1 MFLAKM
7 SINRPVMTTMA
18 IIVFLIFGMI
28 SFDGFFGLMAGKGLD
43 LNQVP
48 KVEIPYIN
56 IMTIYPGAGPKEIET
71 QVSKRIED
79 AVATVSEIKR
89 LESYSLDGVSIVMI
103 EFKMSKDVNVAF
115 QEVNSKI
122 DQIQNKLPDD
132 AELPVVQKFDMQAF
146 PIIDIVLSGDLDP
159 IKLYEIADKELK
171 DRFTQIKGV
180 AQVQIVGGRQREI
193 HVDFDNKTVFENSI
207 SLPQLL
213 RILKAQ
219 NMDIPGG
226 YLKIGG
232 QELTVRLSGKYKD
245 IDQISELEIPTR
257 FGNKK
262 LRQLASVSD
271 AGKSVRERAVF
282 FDNIKKTENA
292 NVVRLSLIKSSDGNA
307 IKIAKEVYERL
318 PEINE
323 ILPKGVSLK
332 VVNDKSKFT
341 KSTVDDTLNNIL
353 LGVLF
358 TSIILLIFLHD
369 LRSTLIVVLSMPT
382 AIISTFI
389 VVQMAGFSLNMMS
402 LMGLSVSVGVLVSN
416 SVVVLENIFRH
427 KEMGEGKKEAAYKG
441 TSEIAV
447 AVIAA
452 TLTNVVVFVPLANIS
467 SVVGEFLREM
477 ALTAVFSTIFSLIM
491 SFTLTPMLASLI
503 LPKHPKAGR
512 FSSAMIRFEKM
523 WERLYRRSLEAIL
536 KRWYVSLG
544 IVIVSLLLVVV
555 TTMIYGSKIGQE
567 FMPNA
572 DNGQIKVDVELPV
585 GYNLDE
591 TAKVITSIQNRLS
604 KYPEIMQMV
613 TNLGRIDEL
622 NLGTNLARM
631 IVYLVDVKDRDK
643 GISYYITN
651 FIHDLADVPNA
662 NIKVELAEGMAG
674 PGAPIEFYLLG
685 QDLGK
690 LEDFKGQIM
699 DKIKDV
705 PGLVNL
711 DNSSRAGKPEI
722 TVLPKRRKLAEAGL
736 TVMDIALTLRSSIEG
751 MVSSQYSE
759 HGNEYDIKVMLND
772 ESVDTPDKI
781 GNITV
786 ASQKGTYKLSELA
799 DVDYTL
805 GFTKVL
811 HRDKYTT
818 IKFSASNTPDV
829 ATGTVIDEISRRIDG
844 LNMPDGYRILW
855 GGTVKM
861 QQDMVRD
868 LGFAFLLAFLLT
880 YMLLAAILESFMQ
893 PVLILLT
900 MFLAFIGVFMLMYYT
915 DTNFG
920 ITANMGVIMLIGIV
934 VNNAILML
942 DYTNQLV
949 RQQGKSAKEALIE
962 ACPVKLKPIIM
973 ATLAIMLGM
982 LPMALG
988 IGDAG
993 KEMRIPLGI
1002 VSIGG
1007 LASSTILTFW
1017 VIPAAYL
1024 MLASTT
1030 AFFKKLIMNIFG
1042 IEEGEKEAAIG

>member
-1 MFLAKM
+1 MYLAKL

-28 SFDGFFGLMAGKGLD
+28 SFNGFFGLMDGKGLD

-56 IMTIYPGAGPKEIET
+56 IMTVYPGAGPKEIET

-79 AVATVSEIKR
+79 AVATVSEINR

-115 QEVNSKI
+115 QEVKSKV
-122 DQIQNKLPDD
+122 DQILNKLPDD
-132 AELPVVQKFDMQAF
+132 AELPLVQKFDMQAF
-146 PIIDIVLSGDLDP
+146 PIIDLVLSGDLDP

-180 AQVQIVGGRQREI
+180 AQVQIVGGQEREI

-226 YLKIGG
+226 YLKIRG
-232 QELTVRLSGKYKD
+232 QELTVRLSGKYMT
-245 IDQISELEIPTR
+245 IDQISDLEIPTR
-257 FGNKK
+257 FGKKK
-262 LRQLASVSD
+262 LRQIATVRD
-271 AGKSVRERAVF
+271 AGKSVRERAIF
-282 FDNIKKTENA
+282 YDNIKKTEDA

-307 IKIAKEVYERL
+307 INIARDVHDRL

-323 ILPKGVSLK
+323 ILPKDVSLQ

-389 VVQMAGFSLNMMS
+389 VVQLAGFSLNTMS

-427 KEMGEGKKEAAYKG
+427 RELGSGKKESAYKG
-441 TSEIAV
+441 TSEIAI

-477 ALTAVFSTIFSLIM
+477 ALTAVFSTIFSLLM

-503 LPKHPKAGR
+503 LPTKPKVGR
-512 FSSAMIRFEKM
+512 ISAAMIRFEKM

-536 KRWYVSLG
+536 RHWYVSLG

-555 TTMIYGSKIGQE
+555 TTMIYGSRLGQE

-585 GYNLDE
+585 GYDLDE

-604 KYPEIMQMV
+604 KYPEVKQMLSS
-613 TNLGRIDEL
+613 LGRIDEL

-631 IVYLVDVKDRDK
+631 IVYLVDVKDRGK
-643 GISYYITN
+643 GISYYITK
-651 FIHDLADVPNA
+651 FIHDLADIPNA

-685 QDLGK
+685 QNLEK
-690 LEDFKGQIM
+690 LEDLKEQIM
-699 DKIKDV
+699 NKIKDV

-722 TVLPKRRKLAEAGL
+722 TVLPKRDKLAEAGL
-736 TVMDIALTLRSSIEG
+736 TVMDLALTLRSSIEG

-759 HGNEYDIKVMLND
+759 GGNEYDIKVTLDD
-772 ESVDTPDKI
+772 ESVDTPEKI

-786 ASQKGTYKLSELA
+786 VSPNGPYKLSELA
-799 DVDYTL
+799 DIDYTL
-805 GFTKVL
+805 GFTKIL

-829 ATGTVIDEISRRIDG
+829 PTGTVIDEIGRRIDD

-861 QQDMVRD
+861 QKDMFKD

-893 PVLILLT
+893 PALILLT

-962 ACPVKLKPIIM
+962 ACPVKLKPIVM

-1024 MLASTT
+1024 MLASMT
-1030 AFFKKLIMNIFG
+1030 AFFKKLIMNIFS
-1042 IEEGEKEAAIG
+1042 IEQGEKEAAIG

>member
-1 MFLAKM
+1 MFLAKI

-18 IIVFLIFGMI
+18 IVVFLIFGMI
-28 SFDGFFGLMAGKGLD
+28 SLDGFFGLMEDKGLD

-48 KVEIPYIN
+48 EVEIPYIN

-71 QVSKRIED
+71 QISKPVED

-89 LESYSLDGVSIVMI
+89 LESYSLDGISIVMI

-122 DQIQNKLPDD
+122 DQILNKLPDD
-132 AELPVVQKFDMQAF
+132 AKLPLVQKFDMQAF
-146 PIIDIVLSGDLDP
+146 PIIDIVLSGSLDP
-159 IKLYEIADKELK
+159 VKLFEIADEQLK

-180 AQVQIVGGRQREI
+180 AQVQIIGGRQREI
-193 HVDFDNKTVFENSI
+193 HVNFDNKAVFENSI
-207 SLPQLL
+207 SLPQLI

-226 YLKIGG
+226 YLDVGG
-232 QELTVRLSGKYKD
+232 QELTVRLSGKYQSLQD
-245 IDQISELEIPTR
+245 ISDLEIPTR
-257 FGNKK
+257 FGMKK
-262 LRQLASVSD
+262 LRQVATIED
-271 AGKSVRERAVF
+271 GGKNVRERAVF
-282 FDNIKKTENA
+282 FDNLTKTEDA
-292 NVVRLSLIKSSDGNA
+292 NIVRLSLIKSSDGNA
-307 IKIAKEVYERL
+307 IKIARDVYQSL
-318 PEINE
+318 PAINE
-323 ILPKGVSLK
+323 LLPKGVSLK
-332 VVNDKSKFT
+332 VVNDKSTFT

-358 TSIILLIFLHD
+358 TSVILLIFLHD

-427 KEMGEGKKEAAYKG
+427 RSLGLGKKQAAYKG

-467 SVVGEFLREM
+467 SIVGEFLREM
-477 ALTAVFSTIFSLIM
+477 ALTAVFSTIFSLLM

-503 LPKHPKAGR
+503 LPKQQKVGR
-512 FSSAMIRFEKM
+512 FSRSMIRFEKM
-523 WERLYRRSLEAIL
+523 WEGWYRRSLEVIL
-536 KRWYVSLG
+536 RRWYISFG
-544 IVIVSLLLVVV
+544 IVAASLLIVVV
-555 TTMIYGSKIGQE
+555 VSFIYGSKIGME
-567 FMPNA
+567 FMPNS

-585 GYNLDE
+585 GYNLDA
-591 TAKVITSIQNRLS
+591 TAKVIKEIQHRLS
-604 KYPEIMQMV
+604 KYPEIKNMV
-613 TNLGRIDEL
+613 SSLGRIDEL

-631 IVYLVDVKDRDK
+631 IVYLVDVKDRRQ
-643 GISYYITN
+643 GISHFITQ
-651 FIHDLADVPNA
+651 FIGDLSDVPNA

-685 QDLGK
+685 QNLET
-690 LEDFKGQIM
+690 LEDLKVEIM
-699 DKIKDV
+699 EKIKDV

-722 TVLPKRRKLAEAGL
+722 TVLPKRKKLADAGL
-736 TVMDIALTLRSSIEG
+736 TVMDIAMTLRSSIEG
-751 MVSSQYSE
+751 MASSQYSE
-759 HGNEYDIKVMLND
+759 RGNEYDIKVTLSD
-772 ESVDTPDKI
+772 ESVDTPEKI
-781 GNITV
+781 GNITI
-786 ASQKGTYKLSELA
+786 ASQNGPYKLSELA
-799 DVDYTL
+799 DIDYTL

-818 IKFSASNTPDV
+818 IKFSASNAADV
-829 ATGTVIDEISRRIDG
+829 ATGTVIDEIGRRVDEID
-844 LNMPDGYRILW
+844 MPDGYRILW
-855 GGTVKM
+855 GGTVEM
-861 QQDMVRD
+861 QKDMFKD

-893 PVLILLT
+893 PALILLT
-900 MFLAFIGVFMLMYYT
+900 MLLAFIGVFLLMYYT
-915 DTNFG
+915 GTNFG

-949 RQQGKSAKEALIE
+949 RQQGKSAKDALIL
-962 ACPVKLKPIIM
+962 ACPVKLKPIVM

-1024 MLASTT
+1024 MLASMT
-1030 AFFKKLIMNIFG
+1030 AFFKRLIMKIFQ
-1042 IEEGEKEAAIG
+1042 IEAGEKEAAIG